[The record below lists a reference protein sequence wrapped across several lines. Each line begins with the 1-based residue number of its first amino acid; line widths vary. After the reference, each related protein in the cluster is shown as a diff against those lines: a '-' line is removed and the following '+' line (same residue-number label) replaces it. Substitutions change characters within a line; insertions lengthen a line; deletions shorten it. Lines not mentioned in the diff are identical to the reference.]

1 MAKRKMCE
9 EEEEEETNRII
20 NWWRASD
27 VRSLEDY
34 KELQAP
40 LIAFLIAYYNERQ
53 GASWT

>member
-1 MAKRKMCE
+1 MCE